1 MRIAGFDDIRV
12 RVPNPEDDYI
22 CPIAYICDEELA
34 LVMNVDFR
42 LRQNFYMINIVEVDS
57 ASLTLSMH

>member
-34 LVMNVDFR
+34 LVMNVEFR
-42 LRQNFYMINIVEVDS
+42 LR
-57 ASLTLSMH
+57 